1 VKYMLLIY
9 QAENA
14 IPDDKLQG
22 CYDESAE
29 LARQL
34 FAQGKLYS
42 ANPLKPPATATS
54 IRPEGGKRIVT
65 DGPFAETRE
74 TLAGYYM
81 IEAAD
86 LDEAVAVGKRIPG
99 GAFGTVEIRPV
110 HPLEDLPTE

>member
-1 VKYMLLIY
+1 MRSTRWLATCGVAALL
-9 QAENA
+9 AVVA
-14 IPDDKLQG
+14 G
-22 CYDESAE
+22 T
-29 LARQL
+29 
-34 FAQGKLYS
+34 G
-42 ANPLKPPATATS
+42 ATAVAQTEAPAS
-54 IRPEGGKRIVT
+54 PAASGGAVACGDIPPTLPADNSGVLA
-65 DGPFAETRE
+65 GLPAE